1 MDRVEDIRKDF
12 EGYIKDVKSL
22 EELKKIQ
29 VLFLGKKGKIQELFK
44 EIKEVEVAKRK
55 SFGENVNNLK
65 EYIEDTIK
73 KKEELILSTLKESL
87 LKNAHV
93 DVTQQGLH
101 LERGR
106 KHILSKVIDEVK
118 SIFISMGFD
127 VFSGPDIESEY
138 YNFEALNVPEHHPA
152 RDMQDTFYL
161 KEKILLRTHTSPM
174 QIRTM
179 EREKPPIRMIAIGRC
194 YRRDA
199 LDSSHSP
206 QFHQIEGL
214 VVDKDISFANLKAT
228 LTEFSRKMF
237 GAQTRV
243 RFSPSYFPFV
253 EPGAETSI
261 TCVICGGK
269 GCPVCKYTGYL
280 EMGGSGMVHPNVL
293 RNAGIDPEVYQ
304 GFAFGWGIERIA
316 MVKYGIPDIRYF
328 LQNDLRF
335 LKQF

>member
-22 EELKKIQ
+22 EELKRIQ

-127 VFSGPDIESEY
+127 VFSGPDIESDY

-293 RNAGIDPEVYQ
+293 RNVGIDPEVYQ

>member
-127 VFSGPDIESEY
+127 VFSGPDIESDY

>member
-106 KHILSKVIDEVK
+106 KHILSKVIDEIK

-127 VFSGPDIESEY
+127 VFSGPDIESDY

-179 EREKPPIRMIAIGRC
+179 EREKPPIKMIAIGRC

-293 RNAGIDPEVYQ
+293 RNVGIDPEVYQ

>member
-1 MDRVEDIRKDF
+1 MEIFEDLKRDF
-12 EGYIKDVKSL
+12 EEQINKIKNLD
-22 EELKKIQ
+22 ELRQIEIF
-29 VLFLGKKGKIQELFK
+29 FLGKKGKIQELFK
-44 EIKEVEVAKRK
+44 QIKSVPENKRK
-55 SFGENVNNLK
+55 EFGEKVNNLK
-65 EYIEDTIK
+65 EYIENLITE
-73 KKEELILSTLKESL
+73 KEKELSNILREEKLRSE
-87 LKNAHV
+87 AV
-93 DVTQQGLH
+93 DVTAPGLI
-101 LERGR
+101 LEKGTE
-106 KHILSKVIDEVK
+106 HILNKVIEEVK

-127 VFSGPDIESEY
+127 VFSGPDIESDY
-138 YNFEALNVPEHHPA
+138 YNFEALNIPEHHPA

-161 KEKILLRTHTSPM
+161 AEKMLLRTQTSPM

-179 EREKPPIRMIAIGRC
+179 EKQKPPIRMIAIGRC

-214 VVDKDISFANLKAT
+214 VVDKGISFANLKAT
-228 LTEFSRKMF
+228 LSEFSKKMF
-237 GAQTRV
+237 GENTKV
-243 RFSPSYFPFV
+243 RFTPSYFPFV

-293 RNAGIDPEVYQ
+293 KNVGIDPEEYQ

-328 LQNDLRF
+328 LQNDMRF

>member
-127 VFSGPDIESEY
+127 VFSGPDIESDY

-293 RNAGIDPEVYQ
+293 RNVGIDPEVYQ